1 MFISQGFSLRKNII
15 NYRDINLISFFNNS
29 SMCFLFNDYPYD
41 QQSTLK
47 YLKDTEV
54 NLNDILII
62 TGDFNIRDNE
72 WDFLYSYHFNHTDS
86 LKEIEIA
93 DGFNIKL
100 STPVNKVPMQYT
112 NNLQD
117 LNSVL
122 DLMFFCP
129 TSEELNNQMI
139 LSYL

>member
-1 MFISQGFSLRKNII
+1 
-15 NYRDINLISFFNNS
+15 
-29 SMCFLFNDYPYD
+29 MCFLFNDYLYD

-72 WDFLYSYHFNHTDS
+72 WYFLYSYHFNHTDS

-93 DGFNIKL
+93 DSFNIKL
-100 STPVNKVPMQYT
+100 LTPVNQVPMQYT

-117 LNSVL
+117 SNSVL

-129 TSEELNNQMI
+129 TLEELNNQMI